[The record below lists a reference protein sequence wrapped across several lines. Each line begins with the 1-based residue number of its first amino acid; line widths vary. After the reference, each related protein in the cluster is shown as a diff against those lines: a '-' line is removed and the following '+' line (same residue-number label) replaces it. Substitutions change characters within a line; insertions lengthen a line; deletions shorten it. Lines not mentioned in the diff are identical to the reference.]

1 MICSQFAYLV
11 FLALFSY
18 VILIRQDKIPSIS
31 EKVLIIFVCTLCTE
45 EIRQVFKP
53 RFNLTFKLNQNSDSC
68 AYVFYGWQLG
78 IYYLSC
84 VNFLHKRELRKF
96 QVSVVQWWLRK
107 EPNGLTCYAD
117 FVFLLIKPIAFFGVL
132 FVNSLSS
139 SMPNAPYYWTKRIIR
154 YAWNCKELKQ
164 RLFWATHVNRKWGIF
179 SLKCF
184 RATKFKSCVWLFT
197 YRGRTGVWRCI
208 ESHVLWKQVN
218 LKRSSGNLRLTD
230 DDVRLFS

>member
-53 RFNLTFKLNQNSDSC
+53 RFNLIFKLIEASKFRLLRLC
-68 AYVFYGWQLG
+68 FHGWQLG

-107 EPNGLTCYAD
+107 EPNGLTRYAD

-154 YAWNCKELKQ
+154 YAGNYMELKQ
-164 RLFWATHVNRKWGIF
+164 RRF
-179 SLKCF
+179 
-184 RATKFKSCVWLFT
+184 
-197 YRGRTGVWRCI
+197 
-208 ESHVLWKQVN
+208 
-218 LKRSSGNLRLTD
+218 
-230 DDVRLFS
+230 

>member
-1 MICSQFAYLV
+1 MLFLFVKIKSLPSAKRCSSSLFAHFVPRKLDRYL
-11 FLALFSY
+11 SRD
-18 VILIRQDKIPSIS
+18 LIWPLSPLKH
-31 EKVLIIFVCTLCTE
+31 
-45 EIRQVFKP
+45 
-53 RFNLTFKLNQNSDSC
+53 QNSDSC
-68 AYVFYGWQLG
+68 AYIFYGWQLG
-78 IYYLSC
+78 IYHLSC
-84 VNFLHKRELRKF
+84 VHFLHKRELRKF

-107 EPNGLTCYAD
+107 EPNGLICYAD

-154 YAWNCKELKQ
+154 YAWNYMELKQ
-164 RLFWATHVNRKWGIF
+164 RRFWATHVNRKWGIF

-218 LKRSSGNLRLTD
+218 LKRSSGNLRVTD

>member
-1 MICSQFAYLV
+1 MLFLFVKIKSLPSAKRCSSSLFAHFVPRKLDRYL
-11 FLALFSY
+11 SH
-18 VILIRQDKIPSIS
+18 D
-31 EKVLIIFVCTLCTE
+31 
-45 EIRQVFKP
+45 
-53 RFNLTFKLNQNSDSC
+53 LTWPLSLKHQSSDSC

-84 VNFLHKRELRKF
+84 VHFLHKRELRKF

-117 FVFLLIKPIAFFGVL
+117 FVFLLIKLIAFLGF
-132 FVNSLSS
+132 SLSFRCRRRCVS
-139 SMPNAPYYWTKRIIR
+139 SLMRLIWTKRIIR
-154 YAWNCKELKQ
+154 YAWNYMELKQ
-164 RLFWATHVNRKWGIF
+164 RRFWATHVSRKWGIF

-184 RATKFKSCVWLFT
+184 HATKFKNRVWLFT
-197 YRGRTGVWRCI
+197 YHWRTGVWRCI

-230 DDVRLFS
+230 DVRLYS